1 MMQLNL
7 MNIILVYPST
17 SFNFLCFFNVYI
29 YIYIYIYIFYY
40 YYYYYNHFLEHILNL
55 NYKILSKKVEA
66 KELGSFIAILCYF
79 YIESLQCFSF
89 LFLASCG
96 LITPPLSPGT
106 LFTYACLF
114 EGLTTSIAS
123 LL

>member
-1 MMQLNL
+1 MC
-7 MNIILVYPST
+7 V
-17 SFNFLCFFNVYI
+17 
-29 YIYIYIYIFYY
+29 
-40 YYYYYNHFLEHILNL
+40 YYNHFLEHILNL

-106 LFTYACLF
+106 LFTCA
-114 EGLTTSIAS
+114 EGDFGAEGEGIQEAQILRGVWV
-123 LL
+123 